1 MTEDIKYQEHPTE
14 GVQANPKVLSD
25 LLEADDLLAAE
36 ILTLIGSVEHYR
48 NDRQRST
55 KQFALGL
62 EAGEDQNLFM
72 RLLDT
77 LIRFLSR
84 MIEDVANGTAGISL
98 NLVKIINRAEQINTE
113 SRANHRVNKEGKFKI
128 DTRLQNLSINFRII
142 NDPQRLMMYLKSVDQ
157 MVRKYYRWQDD
168 ELLKLIPAIMTIRP
182 TEPNA
187 LDTLVNLLSN
197 VSPVGFAKVNG
208 FNDQGSRFMGPHMLG
223 NQQLIVL
230 NKNPEGEQ
238 FEQLIGQEFL
248 LQPSDAEPKSPP
260 EYVEFDVFARS
271 IEQSILR
278 QVIATATDLSTRI
291 GVMARGRRSTRVGDL
306 IKYLD
311 AIRKDVAN
319 GVYEGADLQAAT
331 NYILL
336 LEAFNN
342 WLVNPYLSLL
352 ALMTRNMS
360 AILNVCDANN

>member
-1 MTEDIKYQEHPTE
+1 MTEDIEYQEHPTT

-48 NDRQRST
+48 NDRHRST

-62 EAGEDQNLFM
+62 EADEDQNLFM
-72 RLLDT
+72 RMLET

-84 MIEDVANGTAGISL
+84 MIEDIANGTAGISL
-98 NLVKIINRAEQINTE
+98 NMTKIVNRAEQINTE
-113 SRANHRVNKEGKFKI
+113 SRANHRVNKDGKFKI
-128 DTRLQNLSINFRII
+128 ETRLQNLSINFRII

-157 MVRKYYRWQDD
+157 MVRKYYRYQDE
-168 ELLKLIPAIMTIRP
+168 ELLKVIPAIMTIRP
-182 TEPNA
+182 TDSGA
-187 LDTLVNLLSN
+187 LDTLVNLLNN
-197 VSPVGFAKVNG
+197 VSPVGFALANG
-208 FNDQGSRFMGPHMLG
+208 FNDQGSRLMGPHMLG

-230 NKNPEGEQ
+230 NKNPGGEP

-260 EYVEFDVFARS
+260 EFVEFDVFARS

-278 QVIATATDLSTRI
+278 QVIATATDLANRI
-291 GVMARGRRSTRVGDL
+291 GVMARSRRATRVGDL

-311 AIRKDVAN
+311 AIRRELAN
-319 GVYEGADLQAAT
+319 GTYKDADLQTAT

-352 ALMTRNMS
+352 ALMSRNMS